1 MSSPPPGR
9 CDVEEYLARDL
20 SRVCF
25 QRKIRFQ
32 RITPPSPS
40 LGRGR
45 HAPKPTVAVT
55 ASVWRR
61 HCRAAPR

>member
-20 SRVCF
+20 SRACF

-32 RITPPSPS
+32 RIT
-40 LGRGR
+40 
-45 HAPKPTVAVT
+45 HAFAI
-55 ASVWRR
+55 A
-61 HCRAAPR
+61 RAWQARA

>member
-20 SRVCF
+20 SRACF

-32 RITPPSPS
+32 RIT
-40 LGRGR
+40 LLN
-45 HAPKPTVAVT
+45 
-55 ASVWRR
+55 
-61 HCRAAPR
+61 